1 MEHGRTIETGWCSP
15 PSRPWP
21 RPMATW
27 TGRPVRRNSPEA
39 VSHGV
44 ESVACRPSVSDAQSS
59 SGREGRKLPR
69 RRRAG
74 VFPIRLHTCPRPPG
88 PRPGPQSLP
97 MPGSLPLKGHEAF
110 LDRSGMLR
118 RRPEGQLRRLSRCR
132 ADASRPGP
140 RPLVHEMQLTPS
152 LVARL
157 WAKRLMA
164 ACGRQANPVCHQPTS
179 SQRNPRLVPASP
191 SSRSSSSG
199 PWVSASCWS
208 RSSRVVC
215 GYPR

>member
-1 MEHGRTIETGWCSP
+1 MALAGRVLQPPLARSTLGEVVMEHGRTIETGWCSP

-74 VFPIRLHTCPRPPG
+74 VFPIRLHTLPATTRPSPGSAIAAHAGFASAQGARGLPWIGRECYAVDRKDSCAASAGAGPMRVVLGPGRSYTKCSSPRPWWPDCG
-88 PRPGPQSLP
+88 
-97 MPGSLPLKGHEAF
+97 
-110 LDRSGMLR
+110 RSG
-118 RRPEGQLRRLSRCR
+118 
-132 ADASRPGP
+132 
-140 RPLVHEMQLTPS
+140 
-152 LVARL
+152 
-157 WAKRLMA
+157 
-164 ACGRQANPVCHQPTS
+164 
-179 SQRNPRLVPASP
+179 
-191 SSRSSSSG
+191 
-199 PWVSASCWS
+199 
-208 RSSRVVC
+208 
-215 GYPR
+215 